1 MLSWKARC
9 VFSFLLAIGWELA
22 SPSCRYRAPEV
33 LLRSTSYSS
42 PIDIWAVGCIMA
54 EVYTLRPLFPG
65 ASEIDTIFKI
75 CQVLGT
81 PKKVNDVGQSSS
93 FPCSRPPPWAAR
105 ARSGVFLALVVFR
118 PLLLPCSGKLPGSL

>member
-1 MLSWKARC
+1 MLIVGFVS
-9 VFSFLLAIGWELA
+9 FSFSL
-22 SPSCRYRAPEV
+22 SYRYRAPEV

-81 PKKVNDVGQSSS
+81 PKKVAKVTFHTAIVLEVFYNTEWHSSS
-93 FPCSRPPPWAAR
+93 KHKNNQFS
-105 ARSGVFLALVVFR
+105 
-118 PLLLPCSGKLPGSL
+118 LLLYGIDLRYSKLN